1 MILSAPDPAADPF
14 VVAALLSLQRE
25 AYAVEADL
33 LGDDRLPPLQEDEH
47 ALAAW
52 RGRWL
57 TAWDGVDLVGAAAWT
72 VGVDHVE
79 IAKVMV
85 APSAM
90 RRGIGSTLLARVL
103 EAADD
108 RPVVVA
114 TGRAN
119 APATALYAAHGFAH
133 TGDEQVPPGIWVS
146 RFRREP

>member
-1 MILSAPDPAADPF
+1 MILSAPDPAADPY

-33 LGDDRLPPLQEDEH
+33 IGDDRLPPLQEDEH

-72 VGVDHVE
+72 SGTHRVDL
-79 IAKVMV
+79 AKVMV

-90 RRGIGSTLLARVL
+90 RRGIGSALLRRVL
-103 EAADD
+103 DVADG
-108 RPVVVA
+108 RTVEVA
-114 TGRAN
+114 TGRDN
-119 APATALYAAHGFAH
+119 APATALYAAHGFDHA
-133 TGDEQVPPGIWVS
+133 GDEQVPPGVWIS

>member
-1 MILSAPDPAADPF
+1 MIVSSPDPAADPY

-72 VGVDHVE
+72 VEVDHVE

-85 APSAM
+85 APSAT

-119 APATALYAAHGFAH
+119 APATALYAAHGFAR